1 MMRELARKLRNNLTD
16 AEKHLWY
23 YLRNKNLEGL
33 KFRRQVILGKYIVD
47 FICFE
52 KRLIIEV
59 DGGQH
64 VDNKQSDIVR
74 DAWLESQGFRVL
86 RFWNNEVLENRDGVI
101 LKILSVLQPPPPPA
115 PPARGGENTRQ

>member
-1 MMRELARKLRNNLTD
+1 MRELARKLRNNLTD

-47 FICFE
+47 FVCLE

-64 VDNKQSDIVR
+64 VDNKQSDLIR
-74 DAWLESQGFRVL
+74 DKWLESQGFMVL
-86 RFWNNEVLENRDGVI
+86 RFWNNEVLGNRDGVI
-101 LKILSVLQPPPPPA
+101 LKILSVLQPPPPLASPA
-115 PPARGGENTRQ
+115 SGGE